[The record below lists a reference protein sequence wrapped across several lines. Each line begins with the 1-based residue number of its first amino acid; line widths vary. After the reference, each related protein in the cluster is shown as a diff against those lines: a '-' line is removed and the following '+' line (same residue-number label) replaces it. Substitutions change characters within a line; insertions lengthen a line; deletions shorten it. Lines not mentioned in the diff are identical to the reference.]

1 MVCARLIQC
10 CCDHV
15 VRIGIMNILVK
26 KLRVIREVALVTY
39 KEWSAYRTHSM
50 VSIFVGPVYFLVQYF
65 IWTAVYSGSSSLN
78 GMELSQML
86 TYFGVTTLMGY
97 LTMDFADWNLQ
108 MLVRTGK
115 FLTFAL
121 RPIHHRFFAL
131 SQKIGH
137 RVLGLII
144 EFIPCLLI
152 FIFLFKVD
160 MRPASYFW
168 TILSIVLAFLMNLYT
183 NYTIGMTAFWLVEAT
198 GVRRVYLLLQS
209 IFSGGLVP
217 LVFFP
222 LWMQKLLFFLPFQY
236 VSYVPAMVFTGKFS
250 LAGIT
255 MTIPQIVGIQ
265 AVAVLAV
272 ALFSEAVYRLSIK
285 RFTGVGA

>member
-1 MVCARLIQC
+1 MVRAE
-10 CCDHV
+10 
-15 VRIGIMNILVK
+15 IMNFLVK
-26 KLRVIREVALVTY
+26 KFRVVKAVALVTY

-50 VSIFVGPVYFLVQYF
+50 VSIFVGPVYFIVQYF
-65 IWTAVYSGSSSLN
+65 IWSVVYSGKTSLN

-86 TYFGVTTLMGY
+86 TYFGVTTLIGY

-137 RVLGLII
+137 RVLGFLF
-144 EFIPCLLI
+144 EFLPCL
-152 FIFLFKVD
+152 FIFVFIFKIN
-160 MRPASYFW
+160 MRPANFGWAIIS
-168 TILSIVLAFLMNLYT
+168 VALAFLMNLYL
-183 NYTIGMTAFWLVEAT
+183 NYTIGMTAFWLVQAA
-198 GVRRVYLLLQS
+198 GMRRVYLLMQS
-209 IFSGGLVP
+209 IFSGGLIP

-222 LWMQKLLFFLPFQY
+222 GALQKFLLFLPFQY
-236 VSYVPAMVFTGKFS
+236 VSYVPAMVYIGRYT
-250 LAGIT
+250 LAGVS
-255 MTIPQIVGIQ
+255 MPIPQIVGLQAI
-265 AVAVLAV
+265 AVAVTAII
-272 ALFSEAVYRLSIK
+272 SEYIYRLSMK

>member
-1 MVCARLIQC
+1 
-10 CCDHV
+10 
-15 VRIGIMNILVK
+15 MNYIFK
-26 KLRVIREVALVTY
+26 KLRIIKAVALVTY

-50 VSIFVGPVYFLVQYF
+50 VSIFVGPVYFIVQYF

-86 TYFGVTTLMGY
+86 SYFGVTTLIGY

-108 MLVRTGK
+108 MLIRTGK

-137 RVLGLII
+137 RVLGLFF
-144 EFIPCLLI
+144 EFIPCL
-152 FIFLFKVD
+152 FIFVFIFKVN
-160 MRPASYFW
+160 MRPAHFFW
-168 TILSIVLAFLMNLYT
+168 AVLSIFLAFLMNLYL
-183 NYTIGMTAFWLVEAT
+183 NYTIGMTAFWLVQAS
-198 GVRRVYLLLQS
+198 GVRQVYLLLQS

-222 LWMQKLLFFLPFQY
+222 QLLQKLLLFLPFQY
-236 VSYVPAMVFTGKFS
+236 VSYVPTMVYIGQYN
-250 LAGIT
+250 LAGILIS
-255 MTIPQIVGIQ
+255 IPQIVGVQ
-265 AVAVLAV
+265 AIAVLIT
-272 ALFSEAVYRLSIK
+272 ALFSEFVYRMSMK

>member
-1 MVCARLIQC
+1 
-10 CCDHV
+10 
-15 VRIGIMNILVK
+15 MNFLVK
-26 KLRVIREVALVTY
+26 KLKVIKAVALVTY

-50 VSIFVGPVYFLVQYF
+50 VSIFVGPVYFIVQYY
-65 IWTAVYSGSSSLN
+65 IWTAVYSGKTSLN
-78 GMELSQML
+78 GMELSEML
-86 TYFGVTTLMGY
+86 TYFGITTLIGY
-97 LTMDFADWNLQ
+97 ITMDFADWNLQ

-137 RVLGLII
+137 RILGLFF
-144 EFIPCLLI
+144 EFIPCL
-152 FIFLFKVD
+152 FIFGFIFKINLS
-160 MRPASYFW
+160 PANYGW
-168 TILSIVLAFLMNLYT
+168 TIISVVLAFLMNLYL
-183 NYTIGMTAFWLVEAT
+183 NYTIGLTAFWLVQAT

-222 LWMQKLLFFLPFQY
+222 KILQKLLLFLPFQY
-236 VSYVPAMVFTGKFS
+236 VSYVPAMVFIGRYT
-250 LAGIT
+250 LAGVSIP
-255 MTIPQIVGIQ
+255 IPQIVGLQ
-265 AVAVLAV
+265 AIAVV
-272 ALFSEAVYRLSIK
+272 VTALISEIVYRSSMK